1 MANIAESR
9 RLLGATP
16 EMSLKE
22 LSNCYKALMKQH
34 HPDRFQDEAGR
45 AAAEAMSQ
53 QIIAAYKL
61 LESMHP
67 ETHAARMQELEAAL
81 VSQVLDWRYERE
93 MLTLTFGNGSSY
105 AFHGIGRATY
115 NKFVASD
122 GAARYVRRNLVG
134 RFTHRK
140 VSGPAAG

>member
-16 EMSLKE
+16 GMSLKE

-34 HPDRFQDEAGR
+34 HPDRFQDEAER

-53 QIIAAYKL
+53 QVIAAYKL

-67 ETHAARMQELEAAL
+67 ETHAARMQEVEAAL
-81 VSQVLDWRYERE
+81 ASQVLDWRYERE
-93 MLTLTFGNGSSY
+93 VLTITFGDGSSY
-105 AFHGIGRATY
+105 AFHGLGRGVY

-122 GAARYVRRNLVG
+122 GAARFVRRNLLG
-134 RFTHRK
+134 KFTHRK
-140 VSGPAAG
+140 VGGPTGG